1 MPKDN
6 SNRKTSVEL
15 MKRELKIFLFL
26 LLFMMGV
33 IHGHADTKNHYITFE
48 LIDGSKV
55 SVLVSSDV
63 SLSFKG
69 TTLFIGNDSFLLV
82 NLKRLYFSS
91 SDDTTTDISVSSLV
105 RNEDIEAIF
114 DLKGQ
119 KINRGQ
125 MRRGIYI
132 IKSKNGTF
140 KLNVQ

>member
-1 MPKDN
+1 
-6 SNRKTSVEL
+6 
-15 MKRELKIFLFL
+15 MKRVLKSILFML
-26 LLFMMGV
+26 MSMMGV
-33 IHGHADTKNHYITFE
+33 IHGQADTNNRYLTFE
-48 LIDGSKV
+48 LTDGAKV
-55 SVLVSSDV
+55 SVLMSSDV

-69 TTLFIGNDSFLLV
+69 TTLFIGSETFMLV

-91 SDDTTTDISVSSLV
+91 SDDTTTDISVSNMV

-119 KINRGQ
+119 KVNRGQ
-125 MRRGIYI
+125 MRCGVYI

>member
-1 MPKDN
+1 
-6 SNRKTSVEL
+6 
-15 MKRELKIFLFL
+15 MKRVLKILLLL

-33 IHGHADTKNHYITFE
+33 IRGQADTNNRYLTFE
-48 LIDGSKV
+48 LMDGAKV
-55 SVLVSSDV
+55 SVLMSSDV

-69 TTLFIGNDSFLLV
+69 TTLFIGSETFVLV

-91 SDDTTTDISVSSLV
+91 SDDTTTDISVSNMV

-119 KINRGQ
+119 KVNRGQ